1 MNGAEY
7 IFRKKQIMTLIPLH
21 RKINS
26 KRIIGENVKKSN
38 KAPRR

>member
-7 IFRKKQIMTLIPLH
+7 IFRKKQIMTLIPSH

-26 KRIIGENVKKSN
+26 ERIIGQNVKEKYE
-38 KAPRR
+38 APRR